1 MANVIDAGLSRSQRD
16 VLLDLG
22 GLISARGS
30 IAEVFS
36 AFAAALLPEAG
47 CDFAMLA
54 SIEAQGRLLTV
65 TGMFPRSI
73 DGLKQ
78 GTTLRADEA
87 GMTVLAEVPGGETAY
102 LTADVPY
109 AVPRKLSE
117 AGFPAAWS
125 TVLTVRDEAVAVFTA
140 ARTSARAFSEA
151 EVRFLREAT
160 TLLGS
165 AMRNDQHIAALERQ
179 AFRSNLLNDLAVLL
193 NAGERV
199 DALFD
204 RMLQLLERAIAFDY
218 ILLLARDGD
227 TLRVVGCQPPPLAVI
242 GTEIRLSLQQGE
254 AASDHREGVREYR
267 PDRVVGPWAEAIADA
282 GGRRGLAALL
292 RDSEGVLGAFT
303 LGRNRNVPFTPEE
316 RAFVEVVATLL
327 KQAIANERRLRFV
340 ESEIARS
347 QLLNE
352 LSMKL
357 SDGESVEALF
367 AELPLFL
374 GRVLQFD
381 YVGLAAF
388 DDDSGQLRTR
398 AWLPGRPDESL
409 NSVVDPKRIGLSKMA
424 LDDRPVVEF
433 ALDEEPDGVATKFA
447 EAGYRRSAIAKLH
460 HRGALLGVLHL
471 SRKAPVPFGTEE
483 LAFLEVVATLFT
495 QAVASQLRI
504 DRTIADATEQRAI
517 ADISAAAARERDV
530 ASLLKGMLPAL
541 GSAVPDV
548 GVAFVFLEGDALL
561 YCDASGN
568 RLPLPAGP
576 YARGVMEG
584 EQVVVPVESMDG
596 ATAAAVALARG
607 DGMHTLVLTP
617 ARSTGEVVGMLVVGT
632 RSQSYVFSKLDRK
645 LLAAM
650 AQIVGPAMANV
661 IAAEQLGAEAREQ
674 RVIAE
679 IAAIAARE
687 DRLEALVGALW
698 QPLRTLMPRPF
709 LAFGFLEGEEVLYPG
724 EDGGMNR
731 SPLDDHS
738 RRALTDGQVH
748 GVLEP
753 GELPPGDILE
763 TYGVRAIAV
772 TAARSGGEAI
782 GLLLT
787 GSLAEG
793 YEFGDRELRLFRVI
807 AQVIGPAMVNARAAA
822 HSRIEAQDQGIL
834 ADIGTAVAREA
845 DPMALLQ
852 AAVEP
857 LRRIIPR
864 PLLGYGHIEDGS
876 TVYDVPGRGEVKLP
890 ITAIEAEAVRAGQLT
905 TGPLTAVLPEGHHG
919 HQWGVESAVATAR
932 YAGGVARGL
941 LIVGSREPG
950 FVFGDREL

>member
-1 MANVIDAGLSRSQRD
+1 MPLS
-16 VLLDLG
+16 
-22 GLISARGS
+22 
-30 IAEVFS
+30 
-36 AFAAALLPEAG
+36 
-47 CDFAMLA
+47 
-54 SIEAQGRLLTV
+54 
-65 TGMFPRSI
+65 TGITF
-73 DGLKQ
+73 
-78 GTTLRADEA
+78 RADDA
-87 GMTVLAEVPGGETAY
+87 GMTDLAELPGGETTY

-109 AVPRKLSE
+109 AVPRHLSQ

-125 TVLTVRDEAVAVFTA
+125 IVLTVRDEAVAVFTA
-140 ARTSARAFSEA
+140 ARTSARTFSED
-151 EVRFLREAT
+151 EMRFLREAT
-160 TLLGS
+160 RLLGS

-227 TLRVVGCQPPPLAVI
+227 ALRVVGCQPPPLARI

-254 AASDHREGVREYR
+254 DASRHREGVREYR
-267 PDRVVGPWAEAIADA
+267 PDRVPGPWAQAIAA
-282 GGRRGLAALL
+282 TGGRRGLAALL
-292 RDSEGVLGAFT
+292 RDSEGPLGAFT

-316 RAFVEVVATLL
+316 RAFVEVVTTLL

-367 AELPLFL
+367 GELPLFL

-398 AWLPGRPDESL
+398 AWLPGRPDEAL
-409 NSVVDPKRIGLSKMA
+409 NSFVDPEHIGLSKMA
-424 LDDRPVVEF
+424 LDERPVVEF
-433 ALDEEPDGVATKFA
+433 AVDEEPGGVATKFA
-447 EAGYRRSAIAKLH
+447 GAGFRRSAIAKLH

-471 SRKAPVPFGTEE
+471 SRKAAVPFGPEE

-530 ASLLKGMLPAL
+530 ASLLTGMLPAL
-541 GSAVPDV
+541 GSAIPDV
-548 GVAFVFLEGDALL
+548 GVAFVFLDGEALL
-561 YCDASGN
+561 YCDHFGN
-568 RLPLPAGP
+568 RVPLPAGP
-576 YARGVMEG
+576 YASDVMEG
-584 EQVVVPVESMDG
+584 EQVVVAVESMG
-596 ATAAAVALARG
+596 GTAAAVALARA
-607 DGMHTLVLTP
+607 DGMQTLVLTP
-617 ARSTGEVVGMLVVGT
+617 AHSTGDVVGMLVVGT
-632 RSQSYVFSKLDRK
+632 RSPGYVFSKLDRQ
-645 LLAAM
+645 LLSAM
-650 AQIVGPAMANV
+650 AQIIGPAMANI
-661 IAAEQLGAEAREQ
+661 IAAEQLAAEAREQ

-687 DRLEALVGALW
+687 DRLETLVGSLW
-698 QPLRTLMPRPF
+698 QPLRPLFPKPF

-724 EDGGMNR
+724 EDGSMNR
-731 SPLDDHS
+731 APLDEHS
-738 RRALTDGQVH
+738 RKALNEGQVH
-748 GVLEP
+748 GTLEP
-753 GELPPGDILE
+753 GELPPGDVLDI
-763 TYGVRAIAV
+763 YGVRGIAV
-772 TAARSGGEAI
+772 TAARSGGEVI

-822 HSRIEAQDQGIL
+822 RSRIEAQDQGIL

-857 LRRIIPR
+857 LRRIIPK

-890 ITAIEAEAVRAGQLT
+890 IT
-905 TGPLTAVLPEGHHG
+905 
-919 HQWGVESAVATAR
+919 
-932 YAGGVARGL
+932 
-941 LIVGSREPG
+941 
-950 FVFGDREL
+950 GDRSGGRPCWPIDHRVAHRGPARRPPRPSMGRRVRGRNGTLLRRSGERPAHRRQPRARIRLR